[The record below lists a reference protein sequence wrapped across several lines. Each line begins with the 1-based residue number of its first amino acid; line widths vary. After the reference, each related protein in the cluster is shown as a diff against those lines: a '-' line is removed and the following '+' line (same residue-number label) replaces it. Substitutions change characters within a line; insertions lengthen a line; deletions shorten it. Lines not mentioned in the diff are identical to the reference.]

1 MSKEIDTQQI
11 LLQED
16 SHANPSALQE
26 REKEH
31 QMTATSGMKL
41 LESSESVN
49 LDGSLGKMLK
59 ALLTSKTAWSSDR
72 CVMTWKKKVSKSNVL
87 LFQLQASVRGI
98 KGKESGFLPTPN
110 TMDHIDRKGMRPSRA
125 ATNRKSGYLSEMI
138 KMYPTPT
145 QDSAS
150 ERTKKY
156 KQGGTPLP
164 LAVKMYPTPT
174 VGCEEGGEQSNRVEQ
189 TKSGGFVLRKKN
201 KPEMTFGA
209 KLSDAMLYLEKK
221 MYPTPTSQDHSRN
234 TVPPSIGK
242 TRGMDLSM
250 RVVADEIEKQKK
262 MYPTPRASA
271 AMNENLETVKKR
283 VERRGKL
290 GAKLEE
296 TIATMMPTPTAR
308 DHKDMGYQP
317 TWKPSRDKSVPRTV
331 LKNNKPGGK
340 LNPHFVEML
349 MAYPMNWTKIE
360 PTESK
365 VSETQSFPS
374 SQENLDSPSSK
385 QKRMYRTPTA
395 MDIAEDS
402 FIFAAKLLKGK
413 INRSFNSRVQ
423 ITLSTDVAME
433 YLKSNPHLI
442 DEYDKPFKIRP
453 NLPNKFEFISYLKSN
468 STIKDL
474 ANKTDLP
481 KTKIEH
487 WFRKDKCF
495 SYPSIEDWN
504 KIKPYLKTIQ
514 FDDEL
519 TYEID
524 EDWKS

>member
-16 SHANPSALQE
+16 SHANPSVLQE
-26 REKEH
+26 RERE
-31 QMTATSGMKL
+31 QTMTATSGMKL

-59 ALLTSKTAWSSDR
+59 ALLTSKKAWSSDR

-87 LFQLQASVRGI
+87 LFQLQASVLGI
-98 KGKESGFLPTPN
+98 KGKESGFLHTPTA
-110 TMDHIDRKGMRPSRA
+110 TEIGMRSPEAMER
-125 ATNRKSGYLSEMI
+125 RKKYRESIGRKTVPPGNLLEQIQM

-156 KQGGTPLP
+156 KQGGTPLTV
-164 LAVKMYPTPT
+164 AVKMFPTPSASCQMDVVAPPESVQQNSKGWT
-174 VGCEEGGEQSNRVEQ
+174 V
-189 TKSGGFVLRKKN
+189 TRKKTGT
-201 KPEMTFGA
+201 KFGA
-209 KLSDAMLYLEKK
+209 KLND
-221 MYPTPTSQDHSRN
+221 
-234 TVPPSIGK
+234 
-242 TRGMDLSM
+242 
-250 RVVADEIEKQKK
+250 VVNKI
-262 MYPTPRASA
+262 
-271 AMNENLETVKKR
+271 NE
-283 VERRGKL
+283 
-290 GAKLEE
+290 
-296 TIATMMPTPTAR
+296 
-308 DHKDMGYQP
+308 
-317 TWKPSRDKSVPRTV
+317 
-331 LKNNKPGGK
+331 KPGGK

-360 PTESK
+360 PTELK
-365 VSETQSFPS
+365 VSETQSFPL
-374 SQENLDSPSSK
+374 SQGNLDSPSSK

-402 FIFAAKLLKGK
+402 FVFAAKLLKGK
-413 INRSFNSRVQ
+413 INRSSNSRVQ

-504 KIKPYLKTIQ
+504 KIKPHLKTIQ

>member
-16 SHANPSALQE
+16 SHANHSQSQE
-26 REKEH
+26 REKE
-31 QMTATSGMKL
+31 QMMTATSGMKL

-59 ALLTSKTAWSSDR
+59 ALLTSKKAWSSDR

-87 LFQLQASVRGI
+87 LFQLVASVRGI

-138 KMYPTPT
+138 KMYPTPNAT
-145 QDSAS
+145 NINTPQS
-150 ERTKKY
+150 E
-156 KQGGTPLP
+156 
-164 LAVKMYPTPT
+164 
-174 VGCEEGGEQSNRVEQ
+174 RVEQ
-189 TKSGGFVLRKKN
+189 TKSGSFILRKKN
-201 KPEMTFGA
+201 KPHMTYGA
-209 KLSDAMLYLEKK
+209 RLQDAMLYLEKK
-221 MYPTPTSQDHSRN
+221 M
-234 TVPPSIGK
+234 
-242 TRGMDLSM
+242 
-250 RVVADEIEKQKK
+250 
-262 MYPTPRASA
+262 
-271 AMNENLETVKKR
+271 
-283 VERRGKL
+283 
-290 GAKLEE
+290 
-296 TIATMMPTPTAR
+296 MPTPSASEHKYRLKGNTQASKCLEAQAR
-308 DHKDMGYQP
+308 K
-317 TWKPSRDKSVPRTV
+317 
-331 LKNNKPGGK
+331 LGGK
-340 LNPHFVEML
+340 LNPHFVEFL
-349 MAYPMNWTKIE
+349 MGYPMNWTKIE
-360 PTESK
+360 PTELK

-395 MDIAEDS
+395 MDVAEDS
-402 FIFAAKLLKGK
+402 FVFAAKLLKGK
-413 INRSFNSRVQ
+413 INRSSNSRVQ

>member
-1 MSKEIDTQQI
+1 
-11 LLQED
+11 
-16 SHANPSALQE
+16 
-26 REKEH
+26 
-31 QMTATSGMKL
+31 
-41 LESSESVN
+41 
-49 LDGSLGKMLK
+49 LGKMLK
-59 ALLTSKTAWSSDR
+59 ALLTSKKAWSSDR

-98 KGKESGFLPTPN
+98 KGKESGLLHTPTA
-110 TMDHIDRKGMRPSRA
+110 TEIGMRSPKAMER
-125 ATNRKSGYLSEMI
+125 RKKYRESIGRKTVPPGNLLEQIHM
-138 KMYPTPT
+138 MYPTPT

-174 VGCEEGGEQSNRVEQ
+174 ASDIEGGAAKDVQMKDGRFFRENKKGERWGV
-189 TKSGGFVLRKKN
+189 KLR
-201 KPEMTFGA
+201 
-209 KLSDAMLYLEKK
+209 DAME
-221 MYPTPTSQDHSRN
+221 
-234 TVPPSIGK
+234 
-242 TRGMDLSM
+242 
-250 RVVADEIEKQKK
+250 
-262 MYPTPRASA
+262 
-271 AMNENLETVKKR
+271 
-283 VERRGKL
+283 
-290 GAKLEE
+290 
-296 TIATMMPTPTAR
+296 MMPTPTAR

-331 LKNNKPGGK
+331 LKDNKPGGK
-340 LNPHFVEML
+340 LNPTFVEML

-360 PTESK
+360 PTELK

-402 FIFAAKLLKGK
+402 FVFAAKLLKGK
-413 INRSFNSRVQ
+413 INRSSNSRVQ

-433 YLKSNPHLI
+433 YLKSNSHLI

-474 ANKTDLP
+474 ASKTDLP

-504 KIKPYLKTIQ
+504 KIKPHLKTIQ

>member
-16 SHANPSALQE
+16 SHANHSALQE

-31 QMTATSGMKL
+31 QMTAISGMKL

-49 LDGSLGKMLK
+49 LDGSLEKMLK
-59 ALLTSKTAWSSDR
+59 ALLTSKKAWSSDR

-145 QDSAS
+145 
-150 ERTKKY
+150 
-156 KQGGTPLP
+156 
-164 LAVKMYPTPT
+164 

-189 TKSGGFVLRKKN
+189 TKFGGFVLRKKN

-221 MYPTPTSQDHSRN
+221 
-234 TVPPSIGK
+234 
-242 TRGMDLSM
+242 
-250 RVVADEIEKQKK
+250 
-262 MYPTPRASA
+262 
-271 AMNENLETVKKR
+271 
-283 VERRGKL
+283 
-290 GAKLEE
+290 
-296 TIATMMPTPTAR
+296 MMPTPTAR

-340 LNPHFVEML
+340 LNPHFVEFL

-360 PTESK
+360 PTELK

-413 INRSFNSRVQ
+413 INRSSNSRVQ

-474 ANKTDLP
+474 ASKTDLP

>member
-16 SHANPSALQE
+16 SHANHSALQE
-26 REKEH
+26 REKE
-31 QMTATSGMKL
+31 QTMTATSGMKL

-59 ALLTSKTAWSSDR
+59 ALLTSKKAWSSDR

-145 QDSAS
+145 AS
-150 ERTKKY
+150 DI
-156 KQGGTPLP
+156 
-164 LAVKMYPTPT
+164 
-174 VGCEEGGEQSNRVEQ
+174 EGGAAKDVQMKDGRFFRENKKGEKWGV
-189 TKSGGFVLRKKN
+189 KLR
-201 KPEMTFGA
+201 
-209 KLSDAMLYLEKK
+209 DAME
-221 MYPTPTSQDHSRN
+221 
-234 TVPPSIGK
+234 
-242 TRGMDLSM
+242 
-250 RVVADEIEKQKK
+250 
-262 MYPTPRASA
+262 
-271 AMNENLETVKKR
+271 
-283 VERRGKL
+283 
-290 GAKLEE
+290 
-296 TIATMMPTPTAR
+296 MMPTPTAR

-331 LKNNKPGGK
+331 LKDNKPGGK
-340 LNPHFVEML
+340 LNPTFVEML

-360 PTESK
+360 PTELK
-365 VSETQSFPS
+365 VSETQSFHS

-402 FIFAAKLLKGK
+402 FVFAAKLLKGK
-413 INRSFNSRVQ
+413 INRSSNSRVQ
-423 ITLSTDVAME
+423 INLSTDVAME

-474 ANKTDLP
+474 ASKTDLP

-504 KIKPYLKTIQ
+504 KIKPHLKTIQ

>member
-1 MSKEIDTQQI
+1 MSKEIDMQQI

-16 SHANPSALQE
+16 SHANHSQSQE
-26 REKEH
+26 REKE
-31 QMTATSGMKL
+31 QMMTATSGMKL

-59 ALLTSKTAWSSDR
+59 ALLTSKKAWSSDR

-98 KGKESGFLPTPN
+98 KGKESGLLPTPN

-174 VGCEEGGEQSNRVEQ
+174 ASDIEGGAAKDVQMKDGRFFRENKKGERWGV
-189 TKSGGFVLRKKN
+189 KLR
-201 KPEMTFGA
+201 
-209 KLSDAMLYLEKK
+209 DAME
-221 MYPTPTSQDHSRN
+221 
-234 TVPPSIGK
+234 
-242 TRGMDLSM
+242 
-250 RVVADEIEKQKK
+250 
-262 MYPTPRASA
+262 
-271 AMNENLETVKKR
+271 
-283 VERRGKL
+283 
-290 GAKLEE
+290 
-296 TIATMMPTPTAR
+296 MMPTPTAR

-340 LNPHFVEML
+340 LNPTFVEML

-360 PTESK
+360 PTELK

-402 FIFAAKLLKGK
+402 FVFAAKLLKGK
-413 INRSFNSRVQ
+413 INRSSNSRVQ

-504 KIKPYLKTIQ
+504 KIKPHLKKIQ

>member
-1 MSKEIDTQQI
+1 MSKETNTKQTS
-11 LLQED
+11 LLGD
-16 SHANPSALQE
+16 SHANHSQLQE
-26 REKEH
+26 REKE
-31 QMTATSGMKL
+31 QMMTATSGMKL

-59 ALLTSKTAWSSDR
+59 ALLTSKKAWSSDR

-145 QDSAS
+145 AS
-150 ERTKKY
+150 DI
-156 KQGGTPLP
+156 
-164 LAVKMYPTPT
+164 
-174 VGCEEGGEQSNRVEQ
+174 EGGAAKDVQMKDGRFFRENKKGERWGV
-189 TKSGGFVLRKKN
+189 KLR
-201 KPEMTFGA
+201 
-209 KLSDAMLYLEKK
+209 DAME
-221 MYPTPTSQDHSRN
+221 
-234 TVPPSIGK
+234 
-242 TRGMDLSM
+242 
-250 RVVADEIEKQKK
+250 
-262 MYPTPRASA
+262 
-271 AMNENLETVKKR
+271 
-283 VERRGKL
+283 
-290 GAKLEE
+290 
-296 TIATMMPTPTAR
+296 MMPTPTAR

-395 MDIAEDS
+395 MDIAEDR

-413 INRSFNSRVQ
+413 INRSSNSRVQ

-495 SYPSIEDWN
+495 SYPSIEDWT
-504 KIKPYLKTIQ
+504 KIKPHLKTIQ